1 MAAHRSLFIV
11 VFANLVL
18 FGAGVSLLGATMPT
32 IIRDLGWSY
41 LETGSVLATG
51 SAAYLASTFLCGLL
65 VRRLGPR
72 AVVTGGLLV
81 QGAGMAAFGGHPGLA
96 WNMAAWLLV
105 GLGEGG
111 TEVVSN
117 YCVVRIERTGQSRIM
132 NLMHSAFT
140 VGAVLGPVVVGSV
153 LQVGLPWRYTYLAVG
168 ASCAGAALAF
178 SLVDFGEAGLR
189 APATGSAYSALA
201 ALARN
206 PLLIVLCLV
215 ILLYVGVEIGVA
227 SWVAEYFVGV
237 HGLSAA
243 TAAYTVSVF
252 WGGLLCGRFLAWAA
266 YHGHRQEH
274 FLLVL
279 TITAALGV
287 GLALVADT
295 PILAMA
301 LFFVG
306 GLGYSCVYPVVM
318 TITGLRFTEEQ
329 SLAIGAVSTAGG
341 LGSLCFPYIMSGI
354 AERFGVARG
363 FWFYGA
369 ITAAMVVVALAVLLL
384 IRRRAE
390 SGGRPAG
397 LVPSRADGSP

>member
-1 MAAHRSLFIV
+1 VAAHRSLLIV

-18 FGAGVSLLGATMPT
+18 FGAGVSLLGATMPI
-32 IIRDLGWSY
+32 IIRDFSWSY
-41 LETGSVLATG
+41 LETGSVLAVS

-72 AVVTGGLLV
+72 AVVVGGLLV
-81 QGAGMAAFGGHPGLA
+81 QGAGMAAFGSHPGLV
-96 WNMAAWLLV
+96 WNMAAWFLV

-153 LQVGLPWRYTYLAVG
+153 LQAELPWRYAYLGVG

-178 SLVDFGEAGLR
+178 SLVDFGDAGLR
-189 APATGSAYSALA
+189 LPATRSASSALV

-206 PLLIVLCLV
+206 PLLILLCLV

-227 SWVAEYFVGV
+227 SWVAEYFVEV
-237 HGLSAA
+237 HGLSVAA
-243 TAAYTVSVF
+243 AAYSVSVF

-266 YHGHRQEH
+266 YHGHRQER

-287 GLALVADT
+287 GLAVVADT
-295 PILAMA
+295 PMLAMA

-306 GLGYSCVYPVVM
+306 GLGCSCVYPVVM
-318 TITGLRFTEEQ
+318 TIAGLRFTEEQ

-341 LGSLCFPYIMSGI
+341 LGSLACPYIMSGI
-354 AERFGVARG
+354 AERFGVADG

-369 ITAAMVVVALAVLLL
+369 VTAAMVLAALAVPLLA
-384 IRRRAE
+384 RRGNQP
-390 SGGRPAG
+390 GGNAP
-397 LVPSRADGSP
+397 GSVSPNPEVSP